1 MIESS
6 SAQNCYRVCGKH
18 LHPRLEAVWRFNQK
32 ALGGSP
38 RALSL
43 QPICGWTKKKL
54 GRSNRR
60 GSSWYLECIGF
71 SVVLVSQVAIRGDD
85 IDGGAGGKT
94 MASRYERRRQR
105 HPYESLSARR
115 NGSERDVCGL
125 QAINKSER
133 RRRPLFLGS

>member
-18 LHPRLEAVWRFNQK
+18 LYPRLEAVWRFNPK

-38 RALSL
+38 RALSSR
-43 QPICGWTKKKL
+43 PICGRRKKF

-60 GSSWYLECIGF
+60 GSSWYLECIGCT
-71 SVVLVSQVAIRGDD
+71 VVLVSQVAIRGDD
-85 IDGGAGGKT
+85 IDDGGAGGKT

-105 HPYESLSARR
+105 QRHESLSARR